1 MALLI
6 SASASVAL
14 PTCKGSPASEWDK
27 ILGGRNFIK
36 SNWHNCI
43 GDHEEKNKYISGKH
57 HSLRHDGRPPM
68 IPLRLNPYR
77 Y

>member
-43 GDHEEKNKYISGKH
+43 GDHEEKISILKENIIQ
-57 HSLRHDGRPPM
+57 LDM
-68 IPLRLNPYR
+68 MADLQ
-77 Y
+77 